1 MLQLTD
7 LLQMQTSA
15 HLGSCGFAQNVHRSQ
30 PFRCRFHTQ
39 FSSGGLRQ
47 HRGRQG
53 SSKRCPLRVVA
64 RDFPKPN
71 FETSGTFQDAVTLSD
86 KLRLAERPDKPL
98 TVVIAGAGLAGL
110 CTAKY
115 LADAGHKPIV
125 LESRD
130 VLGGK
135 VLRSVKLGL
144 LVVVSQLLRLTYMQV
159 AAWRDEDGDAY
170 ETGLHIFFVSI
181 IACMWKYACWHG
193 QASHKQTSREYCQLH
208 FLLTIRQSISL
219 WILR

>member
-1 MLQLTD
+1 MISPVAPACQSPQPLPD
-7 LLQMQTSA
+7 LLQMQSRA

-30 PFRCRFHTQ
+30 PFRCHLHTQ

-53 SSKRCPLRVVA
+53 SSKRCQLRVVA

-71 FETSGTFQDAVTLSD
+71 FETSGTFQDAAALSD

-135 VLRSVKLGL
+135 VSWRVMLRL
-144 LVVVSQLLRLTYMQV
+144 LAVPVLLLRV
-159 AAWRDEDGDAY
+159 
-170 ETGLHIFFVSI
+170 
-181 IACMWKYACWHG
+181 
-193 QASHKQTSREYCQLH
+193 
-208 FLLTIRQSISL
+208 
-219 WILR
+219 

>member
-1 MLQLTD
+1 
-7 LLQMQTSA
+7 MQTSA
-15 HLGSCGFAQNVHRSQ
+15 HLGSCGFAQNVHRPQ
-30 PFRCRFHTQ
+30 PFRCQLYTQ
-39 FSSGGLRQ
+39 LRSSGLRQ
-47 HRGRQG
+47 HTGRKG
-53 SSKRCPLRVVA
+53 SSKRCQLRVVA

-71 FETSGTFQDAVTLSD
+71 FETSGTFQDAATLSE

-135 VLRSVKLGL
+135 VAFEDNTE
-144 LVVVSQLLRLTYMQV
+144 LV
-159 AAWRDEDGDAY
+159 
-170 ETGLHIFFVSI
+170 
-181 IACMWKYACWHG
+181 
-193 QASHKQTSREYCQLH
+193 ASC
-208 FLLTIRQSISL
+208 IG
-219 WILR
+219 